1 MVMIHIGKK
10 MMRIEKLTEEMRVLQ
25 IQNGSAASFVVG
37 CDMLIRK
44 NDNLFLNG

>member
-1 MVMIHIGKK
+1 MIHIGKK

-25 IQNGSAASFVVG
+25 IQNGSAAFSVFG